1 MWLFEA
7 QTACHSDKGLLSIL
21 SSGDKDE
28 GHKGS
33 RGIGRVLDEN
43 ALNGERQK
51 SLLLKNQ
58 HCQRG
63 HKSLDRP
70 YRSHSGVCDPGG

>member
-7 QTACHSDKGLLSIL
+7 QTACHSDKGLLSVL

-43 ALNGERQK
+43 ALNGGETKILAAEEPALSKGTQVI
-51 SLLLKNQ
+51 
-58 HCQRG
+58 
-63 HKSLDRP
+63 RP